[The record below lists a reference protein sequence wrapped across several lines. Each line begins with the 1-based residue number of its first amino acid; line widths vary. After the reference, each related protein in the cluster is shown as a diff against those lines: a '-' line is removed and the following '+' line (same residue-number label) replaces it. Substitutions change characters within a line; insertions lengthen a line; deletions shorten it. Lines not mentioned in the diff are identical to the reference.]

1 MPQPVIRRKREGKD
15 IWKISLCA
23 QDEDLSRLWVI
34 LKRMR
39 IGSAT
44 VRIGGIGGVWTHKAH
59 RMNGYASR
67 VMHESTA
74 LMADCKCDLGFLFGI
89 QNFYHRFGYGVVL
102 PDPTLHLKT
111 ESLLK
116 ARRILPT
123 RAMRRA
129 DAPEVARLYNRL
141 NAGHTGVVV
150 RPRDWRYFDI
160 SAHFRKPDRAV
171 LVMDGR
177 HRITGYATCAVRD
190 EQLMVSEL
198 DGADGAAFETL
209 AAVLGRR
216 ARQAG
221 AETVE
226 CHLPQDHLFGAF
238 CVRYGCG
245 WRVQCTRNG
254 GAMARIIH
262 LASFMEKLSPELGRR
277 LNAAAIPWQGALS
290 LETDIGSVNLH
301 INGPSVTVTPDAG
314 SKALKVS
321 IPQMALTQLAMGY
334 RSVSDVAYDAEV
346 NIPSRA
352 LPVLDALFPRG
363 YPYMCWADRF

>member
-1 MPQPVIRRKREGKD
+1 MSQPAVRRKQEGKGV
-15 IWKISLCA
+15 WRISLCA
-23 QDEDLSRLWVI
+23 RDEELSRLWVF

-44 VRIGGIGGVWTHKAH
+44 VRIGGIGGVSTNKGH
-59 RMNGYASR
+59 RMKGYASR
-67 VMHESTA
+67 VMRESTA
-74 LMADCKCDLGFLFGI
+74 LMADRKCDLGFLFGI
-89 QNFYHRFGYGVVL
+89 RNFYHRFGYGVVL

-111 ESLLK
+111 ESLMK

-141 NAGHTGVVV
+141 NVGRTGAVV
-150 RPRDWRYFDI
+150 RPGDWRYFDI

-190 EQLMVSEL
+190 ELLVVSEL
-198 DGADGAAFETL
+198 GGRDGAVFETL
-209 AAVLGRR
+209 AAVLGWRARR
-216 ARQAG
+216 AG
-221 AETVE
+221 VETVE
-226 CHLPQDHLFGAF
+226 CHLPQDHAFGAF

-245 WRVQCTRNG
+245 WRVQYTRNG

-262 LASFMEKLSPELGRR
+262 LAPFMEKLSPELGRR
-277 LNAAAIPWQGALS
+277 LHATPWQGALS
-290 LETDIGSVNLH
+290 LETDIGSVSLLA
-301 INGPSVTVTPDAG
+301 NGPFLTVTPDAG
-314 SKALKVS
+314 RNAQKVR

-334 RSVSDVAYDAEV
+334 RSAPDVAYDAEAR
-346 NIPSRA
+346 IPSRA
-352 LPVLDALFPRG
+352 LPALNALFPRG
-363 YPYMCWADRF
+363 YPYMWWADRF